1 MYKADVV
8 CLPRPSGTHFYGAQ
22 QMVVIYIIRNWTGGT
37 ILVKI
42 RPSQWDGG
50 TDSHLGFTSQI
61 SPYLSAQQMCIH
73 LAYIPDFIS
82 GLLWFGHMCWG
93 DMVLPVVVVEEVLA
107 LHLQCHCS
115 AELAQ

>member
-1 MYKADVV
+1 MDVD
-8 CLPRPSGTHFYGAQ
+8 A
-22 QMVVIYIIRNWTGGT
+22 VVSQGHRRNCTGCT

-61 SPYLSAQQMCIH
+61 SPYLSAQQMCMANIH

-93 DMVLPVVVVEEVLA
+93 DMVLPVVVEEEVLA
-107 LHLQCHCS
+107 LHEMVVWFTWRALLP
-115 AELAQ
+115 ALIV